1 MAYQVE
7 KFNGQFFV
15 SVEDGTI
22 DNTTDIRFVG
32 KNYAGYGEVQN
43 ENFLHLLENFA
54 NTTPPPKKVTG
65 QIWYDSSTKKLKF
78 YDGTKFKFAS
88 GAEAAE
94 TAPTGLTTGDF
105 WFDTAAKQLY
115 CWSGED
121 FTLVGPEA
129 APEFGSSAAV
139 GQVVQDTGG
148 VPNTVVRLISGG
160 DTIAI
165 VSKTE
170 FDLASSNP
178 ITGFNRIKKGITLI
192 NTTATGSNAG
202 VTFTDHVFW
211 GTASSAKGLINDAGQ
226 FIATDEFITEG
237 NLSFTS
243 EVSFKNPGY
252 VLGDDSD
259 ISVFISDR
267 DPNLLDPLRDEDQA
281 VIAMNI
287 AEKPITIR
295 LKVNDTTQENIVKFR
310 ENGIFPGANERYD
323 LGSVDSINPARNR
336 IWRNIYASTFIGNF
350 NGTLTGNSIGGYHQG
365 NLRANDDSVA
375 FDSSTKT
382 FYGTLGAPGEGLEA
396 LVYGDVIG
404 NVSGNAGAAAKLGLY
419 EPSFE
424 SIANT
429 VAIRTASGALSA
441 TSFVGV
447 ATQATRLI
455 IDNTAV
461 DDVSSSYKSA
471 KTTATANT
479 IVARDASSN
488 IYASLFD
495 GTATAARYA
504 DLAEKYL
511 PDAEYETGT
520 VVAIGGEKEITAA
533 KLGDRAIGV
542 ISANPAFM
550 MNKDLEGGVYVA
562 LKGRVPVKVT
572 GRVKK
577 GDKLIGTDGGT
588 AIAATFQQHT
598 DVFAIAL
605 ESNDDPTV
613 KIVEA
618 LVL

>member
-1 MAYQVE
+1 MAYQVD

-54 NTTPPPKKVTG
+54 NTTPPPKKITG
-65 QIWYDSSTKKLKF
+65 QIWYDSSSKKLKF
-78 YDGTKFKFAS
+78 YDGTKFKLAS

-115 CWSGED
+115 CWSGEE

-129 APEFGSSAAV
+129 APEFGSSSAV

-148 VPNTVVRLISGG
+148 VPNTIVRLVSGG
-160 DTIAI
+160 DTIGI

-178 ITGFNRIKKGITLI
+178 ITGFNRIKKGITLV
-192 NTTATGSNAG
+192 NTASTGSNSG
-202 VTFTDHVFW
+202 VTFSDHIFW
-211 GTASSAKGLINDAGQ
+211 GTASSAKGLVDSAGQ
-226 FIATDEFITEG
+226 FIATDEFVTEG

-243 EVSFKNPGY
+243 EVSFGNPGY
-252 VLGDDSD
+252 VLGDDRD
-259 ISVFISDR
+259 INFFISDK

-295 LKVNDTTQENIVKFR
+295 LKVNDTTQENVVKFKKD
-310 ENGIFPGANERYD
+310 GIFPGSNNRYD
-323 LGSVDSINPARNR
+323 LGSVDNIDSSKSR
-336 IWRNIYASTFIGNF
+336 IWRSVYATSFVGNLS
-350 NGTLTGNSIGGYHQG
+350 GTLTGNSTGGYHKG
-365 NLRANDDSVA
+365 NIRANDDSVA

-382 FYGTLGAPGEGLEA
+382 FFGTLGAPGEGLEA

-404 NVSGNAGAAAKLGLY
+404 NISGNAGAAAKLGLY

-424 SIANT
+424 DTANT
-429 VAIRTASGALSA
+429 VAIRTAAGALAA
-441 TSFVGV
+441 TSFIGT
-447 ATQATRLI
+447 ATESTRLA
-455 IDNTAV
+455 IDNSAV
-461 DDVSSSYKSA
+461 DEVSSIYKSA
-471 KTTATANT
+471 KTTSTANT

-488 IYASLFD
+488 IYAALFD

-511 PDAEYETGT
+511 PDEEYDVGT
-520 VVAIGGEKEITAA
+520 VVAVGGEKEITAA
-533 KLGDRAIGV
+533 GNGHRAIGV

-562 LKGRVPVKVT
+562 LKGRVPVKVVGAVIKGQRLVSTDT
-572 GRVKK
+572 GVACADVSNN
-577 GDKLIGTDGGT
+577 G
-588 AIAATFQQHT
+588 
-598 DVFAIAL
+598 DVFAVAL
-605 ESNDDPTV
+605 ESSEDQNV
-613 KIVEA
+613 KLIEAIV
-618 LVL
+618 L